1 MNHPLIRIIHV
12 PIYLTLLVSLT
23 IVLGSVSVILSFFS
37 PRAARYATNTLWG
50 HLALD
55 PGGLRLSSLGLDNLP
70 DSSGGF
76 IIYANHSS
84 MADIP
89 TVALST
95 GRPVTWVAKASLGRI
110 PFFGWALARVHML
123 VDRGGGA
130 ESARK
135 MVGEA
140 EARLARGE
148 ILSIFPEGTRNRG
161 AELLLPFK
169 KGAFILAKHT
179 GAPIVPLAIKNAG
192 RLWPA
197 GKFWPRPGTIRVK
210 IGQPLTPEPGEKLGA
225 LTLRAQRA
233 LYELLADESW

>member
-1 MNHPLIRIIHV
+1 MNNPLIRIIHIPV
-12 PIYLTLLVSLT
+12 YLALLVSLT
-23 IVLGSVSVILSFFS
+23 IALGAASVFLSLFS
-37 PRAARYATNTLWG
+37 PRAGRYVTNSLWG

-55 PGGLRLSSLGLDNLP
+55 PAGLRLKTVGRENLP

-130 ESARK
+130 EAARK
-135 MVGEA
+135 MVEEA
-140 EARLARGE
+140 EARLKRGE

-161 AELLLPFK
+161 RELLLPFK

-179 GAPIVPLAIKNAG
+179 GTPIVPVAIKKAG

-197 GKFWPRPGTIRVK
+197 GKFWPRPGLIRVK
-210 IGQPLTPEPGEKLGA
+210 IGPPLSPRPGEKLAA
-225 LTLRAQRA
+225 LTLRAREA
-233 LYELLADESW
+233 LHDLLADEGW